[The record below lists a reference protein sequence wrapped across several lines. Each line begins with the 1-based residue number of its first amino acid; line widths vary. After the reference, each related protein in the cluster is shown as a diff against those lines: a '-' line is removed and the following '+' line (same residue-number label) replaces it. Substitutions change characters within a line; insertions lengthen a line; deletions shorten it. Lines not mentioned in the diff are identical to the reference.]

1 MLAKSPLL
9 LGSINIRYIA
19 SKSWTVTLAAW
30 SFTFFSPSQ
39 PPLPKLRAELDS
51 FDPSF
56 FEEVEDLKF
65 NYQEEVKKNIQYEQ
79 QITCL
84 LGVSPSFV
92 IILSY

>member
-1 MLAKSPLL
+1 MLP
-9 LGSINIRYIA
+9 A
-19 SKSWTVTLAAW
+19 SL
-30 SFTFFSPSQ
+30 PPPP

-84 LGVSPSFV
+84 LGVAPL
-92 IILSY
+92 LSLFCHTNHLTFLFFNEPDYVQS

>member
-1 MLAKSPLL
+1 M
-9 LGSINIRYIA
+9 
-19 SKSWTVTLAAW
+19 AAW
-30 SFTFFSPSQ
+30 SFTFFFPSQ
-39 PPLPKLRAELDS
+39 PLPPLPKLRAELDS

-84 LGVSPSFV
+84 LQQLGVSPL
-92 IILSY
+92 IYDE